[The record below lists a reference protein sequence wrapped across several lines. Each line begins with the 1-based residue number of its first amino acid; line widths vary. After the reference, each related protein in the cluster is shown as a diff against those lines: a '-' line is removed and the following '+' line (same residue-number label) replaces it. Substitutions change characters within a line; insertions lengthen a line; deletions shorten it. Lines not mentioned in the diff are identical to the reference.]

1 MVPITCNNTTD
12 GKLMTSVPTLIVNF
26 QPCKSDNDHLS
37 SISEI
42 SLRSSNNN
50 APGVVLSSTPI
61 ELGSVSTPISD
72 WYWPTDGKIIKNFSA
87 AEVGNKGI
95 DIAGFLGQAILAT
108 SNGRVVYAGNAWR
121 GYGNLIIIKH
131 NDNYL
136 SAYAHNNTMLVCEKQ
151 TVSSGQKIA
160 TMGSTGTNTIKLY
173 FEIRYKSKSVNPL
186 CYLPQR

>member
-1 MVPITCNNTTD
+1 MLQTLVPITCNTKD
-12 GKLMTSVPTLIVNF
+12 GSLINSVPTSIVHF
-26 QPCKSDNDHLS
+26 QPCNSDYDNLS
-37 SISEI
+37 SISTI
-42 SLRSSNNN
+42 
-50 APGVVLSSTPI
+50 APGVVSSIPIKLGSTPI
-61 ELGSVSTPISD
+61 IN

-95 DIAGFLGQAILAT
+95 DIAGVLGQAILAT
-108 SNGRVVYAGNAWR
+108 SNGRVVYADNTWR

-131 NDNYL
+131 NDDYL

-160 TMGSTGTNTIKLY
+160 TMGSTGTNNIKLY
-173 FEIRYKSKSVNPL
+173 FEMRYKGKSVNPL